1 MSLLPD
7 EALQRKGT
15 AMDAYTDTRLLLVK
29 QIQAQRRAE
38 AAADRLAAHV
48 ALRRAPAPAD
58 GLVLNV
64 ARLLV
69 AFVLVAV
76 GVGGLAGAG
85 TLPAGPTPVEGPTP
99 DSAN

>member
-1 MSLLPD
+1 
-7 EALQRKGT
+7 
-15 AMDAYTDTRLLLVK
+15 MDAYTDTKLLLVK
-29 QIQAQRRAE
+29 QIQAERRAE

-69 AFVLVAV
+69 AIVLVAV
-76 GVGGLAGAG
+76 VVGGMMGAG
-85 TLPAGPTPVEGPTP
+85 MLLAGPTPVDGPTP
-99 DSAN
+99 DFAN